1 MKFTNYTLLAV
12 LFLVLSCSKNS
23 EGIKP
28 TVDTVTE
35 SVYASGIIKADDQYT
50 VYSTVN
56 GILQKIKVAAGQ
68 SISQGQ
74 LLFEL
79 ESEKA
84 ELNTENARLAYQLSQ
99 GNSRYIKDKIAE
111 MEFKVQSA
119 KDKLT
124 LDESIYNRN
133 KKIRSLEGISEVDFE
148 GVELV
153 FKSSK
158 LNYESAKKQLAQLKV
173 QLKNDQDR
181 NNINLKYSQ
190 NTQSDFSIKSALAG
204 QLYDVLV
211 DEGTLVTT
219 QTPLAIVGKAN
230 SFILELE
237 VDENDMVRV
246 ALGQKALVTM
256 DSYKGEVFEAI
267 VDKIYPIMDAHSR
280 TFKIEA
286 HFLKV
291 PEKLYPNLTAEANI
305 IIKTKENTITI
316 PKSYLVDNEYV
327 IVNNDE
333 KRKVKTGLSD
343 YQKLEILEGLKK
355 DETIYMPKQ

>member
-79 ESEKA
+79 EREKA

-133 KKIRSLEGISEVDFE
+133 KKIRSLEGISEVD
-148 GVELV
+148 L
-153 FKSSK
+153 
-158 LNYESAKKQLAQLKV
+158 
-173 QLKNDQDR
+173 
-181 NNINLKYSQ
+181 
-190 NTQSDFSIKSALAG
+190 
-204 QLYDVLV
+204 
-211 DEGTLVTT
+211 
-219 QTPLAIVGKAN
+219 
-230 SFILELE
+230 
-237 VDENDMVRV
+237 
-246 ALGQKALVTM
+246 
-256 DSYKGEVFEAI
+256 
-267 VDKIYPIMDAHSR
+267 
-280 TFKIEA
+280 
-286 HFLKV
+286 
-291 PEKLYPNLTAEANI
+291 
-305 IIKTKENTITI
+305 
-316 PKSYLVDNEYV
+316 
-327 IVNNDE
+327 
-333 KRKVKTGLSD
+333 
-343 YQKLEILEGLKK
+343 
-355 DETIYMPKQ
+355 